1 MKSWVREKLGPE
13 VVIRPAVPAEKE
25 VPVSEPQIQQP
36 PQAIALTAA
45 DLQAIIAT
53 AVATAIQESKRLPA
67 EEQEA
72 LDEQKR
78 RKQEARVSRVKEAL
92 QDQRLMRQQQLN
104 CGLGG
109 HVKYSESTADTAVD
123 RKHAM
128 RGQVNS
134 DNCCRPVCI
143 RCQKVFPP
151 FKVTEENMKSGMSLG
166 NITRLTPQALYE
178 AHRRSFPGCKECAKG
193 LCAVRDQRELNQRH
207 LDPDPEI
214 LPTGKVRVADLTAAT
229 V

>member
-78 RKQEARVSRVKEAL
+78 RKQEARVSRVREAL
-92 QDQRLMRQQQLN
+92 QDERVRRENQFR
-104 CGLGG
+104 CA
-109 HVKYSESTADTAVD
+109 HIKYAEGVY
-123 RKHAM
+123 KQEHAF
-128 RGQVNS
+128 RGQVNN
-134 DNCCRPVCI
+134 DNCCRPTCI
-143 RCQKVFPP
+143 RCQKLFPP
-151 FKVTEENMKSGMSLG
+151 FKVTEENMKSGMSLQ
-166 NITRLTPQALYE
+166 NLKQLTASALYE
-178 AHRRSFPGCKECAKG
+178 AHRRSFPDCKECAKG
-193 LCAVRDQRELNQRH
+193 GCAVRDQRELRQGH